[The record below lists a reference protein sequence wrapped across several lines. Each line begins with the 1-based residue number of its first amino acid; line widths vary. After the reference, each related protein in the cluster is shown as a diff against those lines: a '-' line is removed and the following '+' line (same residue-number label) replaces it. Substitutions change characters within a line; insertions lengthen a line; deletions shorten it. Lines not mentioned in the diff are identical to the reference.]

1 MNEKEQINNDN
12 KNRIYSIE
20 SGQKD
25 FLEKYINESLVKL
38 KQLFQKE
45 EILKFLYKNIEEG
58 KYDFEQDNPDK
69 NNPLTEEEINE
80 KKDKLC
86 RGLKEIFDSIK
97 PEIYQKYNKRI
108 ATATIKI
115 MEEMYSRKVHIV
127 TDPLIRKVKIKKVNS
142 DSEENKMKYNNLNII
157 KNVIQD
163 TIYFSKFYIEELNN
177 SNALLF
183 QDLNQFY
190 NDKSNIEIV
199 NNVNGEDKK
208 AKDDEFIQRVVNLK
222 ETKGKDF
229 IINTKNYI
237 SQMIN
242 EQNNLDNKISE
253 LVKEFTD
260 INEQKETFE
269 NYCNE
274 ENSIFRDIN
283 ILKIIILISKIFLYN
298 YIII

>member
-283 ILKIIILISKIFLYN
+283 ETDFYD
-298 YIII
+298 

>member
-127 TDPLIRKVKIKKVNS
+127 TDPLIRKVKIKKINS

-283 ILKIIILISKIFLYN
+283 ETDFYD
-298 YIII
+298 

>member
-269 NYCNE
+269 KYCNE

-283 ILKIIILISKIFLYN
+283 ETDFYD
-298 YIII
+298 

>member
-25 FLEKYINESLVKL
+25 ILEKYINESLVKL

-45 EILKFLYKNIEEG
+45 EILKFLYKNINEG

-69 NNPLTEEEINE
+69 NNPLTEKEINE
-80 KKDKLC
+80 KKDKLYK
-86 RGLKEIFDSIK
+86 GLKEIFDSIK

-115 MEEMYSRKVHIV
+115 MEEMYARKVHII
-127 TDPLIRKVKIKKVNS
+127 TDPIIRKVKIKKINS

-208 AKDDEFIQRVVNLK
+208 AKDDELIQRVVNLK

-229 IINTKNYI
+229 IINTKKYI

-269 NYCNE
+269 KYCNE
-274 ENSIFRDIN
+274 KNSIFRDIN
-283 ILKIIILISKIFLYN
+283 ETDFYD
-298 YIII
+298 